1 MGQEVVDRLHRLMW
15 KAPQR
20 IAIEIAEIWICDD
33 ESALEMSQ
41 SVVLVEFESVFAVSN
56 LHKGKV
62 RSPTVARNLVNIE
75 EVSKAFDIRPL
86 LTKVSLG
93 ISEGERI
100 GIVGRNGAG
109 KSTLMR
115 IITGEEAPDA
125 GRVTKSN
132 STAIGYLAQIDNAD
146 PTATVGD
153 VVLGDREKHEWAG
166 DSRIREIFTG
176 LFGGFD
182 DHLFERTFGNLSGGE
197 KRRVGLAKLL
207 IDDIQLV
214 LLDEPTNHLDVEG
227 VAWLAEHLKRRTD
240 LAVLVV
246 THDRW
251 FLDEITERTWE
262 VVQGKVEEYE
272 GGYSA
277 FVLAKAERS
286 RQSAATEAR
295 RNNLIRKELA
305 WLRRGAP
312 ARTTKPKFR
321 VDAANELISAEP
333 APRDGSEL
341 LKFALNRLGKTV
353 LEAKDMQV
361 KAGDKELLSHLT
373 WNIGPGDRI
382 GIVGI
387 NGAGKSTLMRVLASE
402 LQPAAG
408 KLTTGITVKIA
419 FLTQHLDEL
428 DPTWRVLEA
437 VEKVAQYVELG
448 KGKTL
453 SASQLCE
460 RLGFDRDGQWTPVG
474 DLSGGERRRLQLTR
488 LLMDAPN
495 VLMLDEPTNDFDIE
509 TLTEL
514 EDLLDSYG
522 GTLLVVSHDRYFLE
536 RVCDRFVGLLGDL
549 QLRDLPRGVDEYLE
563 LRHQQSTPTQNS
575 GGKGKSSSAAEERQL
590 KKDLTR
596 VERQIEKGRAEVAR
610 LTAEQE
616 TFAMDPTKLVEVSE
630 QLAKVSAELVT
641 REEEWLSIT
650 MALEG

>member
-1 MGQEVVDRLHRLMW
+1 M
-15 KAPQR
+15 
-20 IAIEIAEIWICDD
+20 
-33 ESALEMSQ
+33 
-41 SVVLVEFESVFAVSN
+41 
-56 LHKGKV
+56 
-62 RSPTVARNLVNIE
+62 ARNLVNIE

-86 LTKVSLG
+86 LIKVSLG

-115 IITGEEAPDA
+115 IITGEESADE

-132 STAIGYLAQIDNAD
+132 STNIGYLAQIDNAD
-146 PTATVGD
+146 PNATVGD
-153 VVLGDREKHEWAG
+153 VVLGNREKHEWAG

-207 IDDIQLV
+207 IDDVQLV

-227 VAWLAEHLKRRTD
+227 VAWLADHLKKRTD

-262 VVQGKVEEYE
+262 VVQGKVEEYD

-277 FVLAKAERS
+277 YVLAKAERS

-353 LEAKDMQV
+353 LETKDMQV

-437 VEKVAQYVELG
+437 VEKVAQFVELG
-448 KGKTL
+448 KGRTL

-563 LRHQQSTPTQNS
+563 LRHKQSLPAAGS
-575 GGKGKSSSAAEERQL
+575 DVKVKSSNAAEERQL
-590 KKDLTR
+590 KKDLNR
-596 VERQIEKGRAEVAR
+596 VERQIEKGKAEVIR
-610 LTAEQE
+610 ITAELE
-616 TFAMDPTKLVEVSE
+616 SATAAPEKLLELTE
-630 QLAKVSAELVT
+630 ALAKIESELAT

-650 MALEG
+650 VALEG

>member
-1 MGQEVVDRLHRLMW
+1 M
-15 KAPQR
+15 
-20 IAIEIAEIWICDD
+20 
-33 ESALEMSQ
+33 
-41 SVVLVEFESVFAVSN
+41 
-56 LHKGKV
+56 
-62 RSPTVARNLVNIE
+62 NIE

-86 LTKVSLG
+86 LSQVSLG
-93 ISEGERI
+93 VSEGDRI
-100 GIVGRNGAG
+100 GIVGRNGSG
-109 KSTLMR
+109 KSTLMK
-115 IITGEEAPDA
+115 IIAGVEDPDA

-132 STAIGYLAQIDNAD
+132 SSRIAILSQVDTASKD
-146 PTATVGD
+146 ATVGD
-153 VVLGDREKHEWAG
+153 VVIGNREKHEWAS
-166 DSRIREIFTG
+166 DPRIREIFTG

-182 DHLFERTFGNLSGGE
+182 DHLFERTFASLSGGE

-207 IDDIQLV
+207 IDDLDLI

-227 VAWLAEHLKRRTD
+227 VAWLAEHLKARKD

-251 FLDEITERTWE
+251 FLDAVTDRTWE
-262 VVQGKVEEYE
+262 VVLGKVEEYD

-277 FVLAKAERS
+277 FVLAKAERA
-286 RQSAATEAR
+286 RQAGAMDAR

-333 APRDGSEL
+333 APRDSTEL
-341 LKFALNRLGKTV
+341 LKFALNRLGNTV
-353 LEAKDMQV
+353 FELHHAQIQ
-361 KAGDKELLSHLT
+361 AGEKELIHDLT

-387 NGAGKSTLMRVLASE
+387 NGAGKTTLMRTLAGQLKPTS
-402 LQPAAG
+402 G
-408 KLTTGITVKIA
+408 KLVTGITVKIA

-428 DPTWRVLEA
+428 DPKWRLLEA
-437 VEKVAQYVELG
+437 VEKVATHVEIG

-460 RLGFDRDGQWTPVG
+460 RLGFDRDAQWTPVG

-488 LLMDAPN
+488 LLMDSPN
-495 VLMLDEPTNDFDIE
+495 VLLLDEPTNDFDIE

-522 GTLLVVSHDRYFLE
+522 GTLIVISHDRYFLE
-536 RVCDRFVGLLGDL
+536 RVCDRFYGLLGDKV
-549 QLRDLPRGVDEYLE
+549 LRDLPRGVNQYLE
-563 LRHQQSTPTQNS
+563 QRAASSAPSTESSSKEGST
-575 GGKGKSSSAAEERQL
+575 SSAAQLRQL

-596 VERQIEKGRAEVAR
+596 VERQVAKGKER
-610 LTAEQE
+610 LAQLKSELE
-616 TFAMDPTKLVEVSE
+616 AAAFSPDKLLE
-630 QLAKVSAELVT
+630 LSAEIATVESELVV
-641 REEEWLSIT
+641 REEEWLEIT
-650 MALEG
+650 LALES